1 MWRRYTR
8 RAGNFQMLASL
19 LMDMELETTEGGR
32 NEWILLRVM
41 ISMPRILPI
50 SVPVVEVSMTATFV
64 NR

>member
-19 LMDMELETTEGGR
+19 LMDMELDATEGGR
-32 NEWILLRVM
+32 SEWILLRVI
-41 ISMPRILPI
+41 ISMPRIPI
-50 SVPVVEVSMTATFV
+50 SMLAVEVSMTATFA